1 MPKASPE
8 LVEKRKKE
16 IIDACETIYKAKG
29 FYGVTIKEISTR
41 TSFTRPSIYNY
52 FETKDEILLAL
63 LVREYEKL
71 NEDLQRV
78 KEEASSS
85 KKPLTSCI
93 CWKKPA
99 KARASS

>member
-1 MPKASPE
+1 MPKH
-8 LVEKRKKE
+8 LRNWLKNGKKE

-63 LVREYEKL
+63 LVR
-71 NEDLQRV
+71 NTR
-78 KEEASSS
+78 S
-85 KKPLTSCI
+85 
-93 CWKKPA
+93 
-99 KARASS
+99 